1 MAVMA
6 STAKNG
12 GIEREGED
20 PAAQVPVAV
29 TVIATATAMEGITRE
44 RESAD
49 MALILTVTNTPL
61 MKQNCRLLV
70 IPSKVSY

>member
-29 TVIATATAMEGITRE
+29 TVIATAMEGITRE

>member
-20 PAAQVPVAV
+20 PAAQVPVTV
-29 TVIATATAMEGITRE
+29 TVIATAMEGITRE

>member
-1 MAVMA
+1 MAIMA

-12 GIEREGED
+12 GIEGERED
-20 PAAQVPVAV
+20 PAPQVPVTV
-29 TVIATATAMEGITRE
+29 TVIATAMEGITRE

>member
-29 TVIATATAMEGITRE
+29 TIATAMEGITRE